1 MRPTKALHRAATAS
15 LDGHLRFVVSVHGA
29 IQVMTLSEL
38 ACCNEARVQCA
49 LFCGHVV
56 NPRG

>member
-15 LDGHLRFVVSVHGA
+15 LDGHLRFFVTVRGVA
-29 IQVMTLSEL
+29 RVMTLPEL
-38 ACCNEARVQCA
+38 ACCNEARVRCA

-56 NPRG
+56 NPRR

>member
-1 MRPTKALHRAATAS
+1 MHPTKALYRAATAS
-15 LDGHLRFVVSVHGA
+15 LDGHLRFLVTVRWVA
-29 IQVMTLSEL
+29 RVMTLSEL

-56 NPRG
+56 NPR